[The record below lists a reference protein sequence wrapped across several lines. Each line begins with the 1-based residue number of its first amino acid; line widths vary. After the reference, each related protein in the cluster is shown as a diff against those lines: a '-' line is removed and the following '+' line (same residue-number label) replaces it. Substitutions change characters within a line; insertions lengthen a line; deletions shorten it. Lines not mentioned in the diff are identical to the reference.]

1 MTEQQQTLDHALKI
15 LGNAIAKLHEEYNA
29 VHKLECEMLDRKI
42 ELNKRIN
49 KLRREVSPELW
60 QQAYDKAM
68 PTRRY
73 DIR

>member
-1 MTEQQQTLDHALKI
+1 MTDADKTLEHALKI

-29 VHKLECEMLDRKI
+29 VHKLECEMLGIKI
-42 ELNKRIN
+42 ELNKRIR
-49 KLRREVSPELW
+49 KLKREVRPELW

>member
-1 MTEQQQTLDHALKI
+1 MTEANKTLEHALKI
-15 LGNAIAKLHEEYNA
+15 LGNAIAKLHKEYNA

-73 DIR
+73 DI